1 MHKVN
6 QILYDLISVLFT
18 SAFLMG
24 PGCAPALL
32 MLCIFHLD
40 INKNNIYP
48 KLTLIAQVLKLG
60 AVIILVQY
68 LDG

>member
-1 MHKVN
+1 
-6 QILYDLISVLFT
+6 
-18 SAFLMG
+18 
-24 PGCAPALL
+24 

-40 INKNNIYP
+40 INKNNIHP
-48 KLTLIAQVLKLG
+48 KLTLIAQILKLG